1 MPEKDERYK
10 AFMTELRDL
19 LRRYDAEIQRDTL
32 GWGNH
37 EREALVVSFRDGVY
51 HELPTLIDG
60 KEATD
65 G

>member
-1 MPEKDERYK
+1 MAEKDERYE
-10 AFMTELRDL
+10 AFITELRGL
-19 LRRYDAEIQRDTL
+19 LRRYAAEIQRSTV

-37 EREALVVSFRDGVY
+37 EREAMVVSFRDGVY